1 MKYAH
6 YFLICLWAMAC
17 QATPPQYFD
26 KITYRYRDSSVEA
39 RFHRSYTVVLAA
51 SGKAKVSV
59 DVYGDTIAHKKFNIN
74 QAEFNRLKA
83 LSKMLPSGGKKLSG
97 AKGGSSQTIHLS
109 KTHKQVYRLIWDNRT
124 KETSETTALIQY
136 VKQLT
141 PDLEKLLAT
150 KHDVH
155 SSELAGNAQDYEQ
168 TKALEIRTALK
179 QVKNTKK
186 EKELLK
192 SLWMLTR
199 KNTIGNYPLHVSLGI
214 GIQDKNGQAVHINQ
228 RQQGHTAHIT
238 LRGLDRNNNR
248 KQKWEVK
255 IVHQP
260 IDMNNL
266 AELMYE

>member
-6 YFLICLWAMAC
+6 YFLICLLAMAC
-17 QATPPQYFD
+17 QATPPQDFD

-39 RFHRSYTVVLAA
+39 RFHRSYTIVLAT
-51 SGKAKVSV
+51 SGKAQVSV
-59 DVYGDTIAHKKFNIN
+59 DVYGDTIAHQEFKISVQDFKKLKE
-74 QAEFNRLKA
+74 QSKA
-83 LSKMLPSGGKKLSG
+83 LPAAGKKLSG
-97 AKGGSSQTIHLS
+97 ASGVSTQIIRLS

-155 SSELAGNAQDYEQ
+155 SSELADNAQDYEQ
-168 TKALEIRTALK
+168 TKALEIRKALK
-179 QVKNTKK
+179 QVKNAKK

-199 KNTIGNYPLHVSLGI
+199 KNTMGDHPLHVSLGI

-238 LRGLDRNNNR
+238 LRGLDRKNNR
-248 KQKWEVK
+248 KQKWEVQ

-266 AELMYE
+266 TELMYE